1 MSKRAKVESGD
12 RAPRVPRPDASGA
25 GRRPRGRPRLGKP
38 VARHLPRD
46 QEILHIA
53 AEVFYR
59 KGYEATRV
67 EDVAREAGLVR
78 GSIYNYF
85 RTKEELYRQILQNV
99 LTTFDLEEEVS
110 RDLSAVARLERV
122 IRGRVSQAVH
132 YPVESGLLVDQVTA
146 LEGELGDWA
155 RESRDHNLAAMRQ
168 LIAQGQK
175 QGDLAPGDPEILTE
189 TVVGAMRSV
198 NRWYLR
204 TKRMDPQ
211 HVVDEVTDYLMRG
224 LRA

>member
-1 MSKRAKVESGD
+1 MPKRAKVESLAGAPK
-12 RAPRVPRPDASGA
+12 APRTDASEA
-25 GRRPRGRPRLGKP
+25 ARRPRGRPRLGKP

-53 AEVFYR
+53 AEVFHR
-59 KGYEATRV
+59 KGYEATKV

-85 RTKEELYRQILQNV
+85 RTKEELYRKILQNV
-99 LTTFDLEEEVS
+99 LATFDLEEEVS
-110 RDLSAVARLERV
+110 RDLSAVERLERV
-122 IRGRVSQAVH
+122 IRGRVFQAVH
-132 YPVESGLLVDQVTA
+132 FPVESGLLVDQVTT

-155 RESRDHNLAAMRQ
+155 RENRDHNLAAMRQ
-168 LIAQGQK
+168 LISQGQK

-189 TVVGAMRSV
+189 TVVGALRSI

-204 TKRMDPQ
+204 MKRMDPQ

-224 LRA
+224 LQA